1 MKSYPFVALAA
12 FLALAGAPAI
22 GASLA
27 GSLVATADANGSLAG
42 REAPKPKRPLVQIAL
57 LLDTSNSMDGLINQA
72 KAQLWKV
79 VNELAT
85 AKRDGQHPDLRI
97 ALYEYGNSGLA
108 EEGHWIRQVS
118 PFTDDLDRVS
128 EQLFALTTHGG
139 DEYCGAVIARAVDDL
154 GWSTS
159 PDDLKLVFI
168 AGNEPFTQ
176 GPIDF
181 RIAVKRAA
189 AKGISVNTIH
199 CGPQA
204 EGVATGWKE
213 GAVLADGTFLV
224 IDHDRVAAD
233 VPAPQ
238 DAELARLNDALNAT
252 YVPYGAHGAAMQQ
265 RQNAQDAN
273 AKKLSPSSVSTRAQ
287 SKASGLYK
295 NSGWDLVDA
304 ARDGKVQVEALDAAE
319 LPAELRK
326 LGPAERKAYVEQKG
340 KERAAL
346 QKQIAAVSQARA
358 AYVAKEQAKVAK
370 AAQGSTDTLD
380 SAMIKAVRAQAKKGR
395 YTFD

>member
-1 MKSYPFVALAA
+1 MRTYPFVAVVA
-12 FLALAGAPAI
+12 FLALAGAP
-22 GASLA
+22 
-27 GSLVATADANGSLAG
+27 VAT
-42 REAPKPKRPLVQIAL
+42 EAPKPKRPLVQIAL
-57 LLDTSNSMDGLINQA
+57 LLDTSGSMEGLIGQA

-85 AKRDGQHPDLRI
+85 AKRDGVHPDLRI

-108 EEGHWIRQVS
+108 EKDHWIRQVS

-128 EQLFALTTHGG
+128 EQLFALTTNGG
-139 DEYCGAVIARAVDDL
+139 SEYCGAVIARAVDEL
-154 GWSTS
+154 GWSTA

-176 GPIDF
+176 GPIDA
-181 RIAVKRAA
+181 RAAVKKAA
-189 AKGISVNTIH
+189 AKGISVNTVH
-199 CGPQA
+199 CGPQG
-204 EGVATGWKE
+204 EGVATGWKD

-238 DAELARLNDALNAT
+238 DAELARLNGALNAT
-252 YVPYGAHGAAMQQ
+252 YVPYGAHGAAMKQ
-265 RQNAQDAN
+265 RQDAQDAN
-273 AKKLSPSSVSTRAQ
+273 AKKLSASSVSTRAR

-295 NSGWDLVDA
+295 NAGWDLVDA
-304 ARDGKVQVEALDAAE
+304 ARDGRVKVEALDAAE
-319 LPAELRK
+319 LPPELRT
-326 LGPAERKAYVEQKG
+326 LGAAERKAYVEQKG
-340 KERAAL
+340 EERAAL
-346 QKQIAAVSQARA
+346 QKEIAAVSQARA
-358 AYVAKEQAKVAK
+358 DFLAKEQAKIAK

-395 YTFD
+395 YTFE

>member
-1 MKSYPFVALAA
+1 MKSYPFVAVVA
-12 FLALAGAPAI
+12 FLALAGAP
-22 GASLA
+22 SP
-27 GSLVATADANGSLAG
+27 ATPVSPA
-42 REAPKPKRPLVQIAL
+42 KRPVVQIAL

-85 AKRDGQHPDLRI
+85 AKRDGQRPDLRI
-97 ALYEYGNSGLA
+97 ALYEYGNAGLR

-128 EQLFALTTHGG
+128 EQLFALTTNGG
-139 DEYCGAVIARAVDDL
+139 DEYCGAVIAKAVDEL

-176 GPIDF
+176 GPIDA
-181 RIAVKRAA
+181 RAAVKKAA
-189 AKGISVNTIH
+189 ARGISVNTIH

-204 EGVATGWKE
+204 EGVATGWKD

-287 SKASGLYK
+287 SKASALYK

-304 ARDGKVQVEALDAAE
+304 ARDGKVKVEALDAAE

-346 QKQIAAVSQARA
+346 QRQIADASQARA
-358 AYVAKEQAKVAK
+358 AFLAKEQAK

-395 YTFD
+395 YTFE